1 MNIAASSP
9 NGKLYIHSCHGT
21 NSMTGY
27 LSLTLLVANRKYLP
41 SRTGIDFSRPES
53 HDFFNIS
60 AKLTS

>member
-1 MNIAASSP
+1 
-9 NGKLYIHSCHGT
+9 
-21 NSMTGY
+21 MTGY